1 MSKNGHHACIAER
14 SSPMHPSSVSASTT
28 SSVINDCAA
37 SSHSKHFTRRKNS
50 ALDRYRLTMQHAA
63 LLKIRKTL
71 KEWHNGKNKGK
82 IAEELRRNHHLPF
95 NLCRVLSDMK
105 SPSAV
110 SAYICQGQ
118 HY

>member
-82 IAEELRRNHHLPF
+82 IAEELRSSGGTTT
-95 NLCRVLSDMK
+95 CLS
-105 SPSAV
+105 
-110 SAYICQGQ
+110 ICAGFSLI
-118 HY
+118 